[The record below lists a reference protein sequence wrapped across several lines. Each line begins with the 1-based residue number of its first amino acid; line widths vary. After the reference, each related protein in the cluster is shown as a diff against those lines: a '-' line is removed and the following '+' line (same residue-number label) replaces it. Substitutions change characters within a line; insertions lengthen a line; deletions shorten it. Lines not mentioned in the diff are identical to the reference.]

1 MMQHY
6 GREIVAKELGLS
18 EDHPDV
24 ERVYLAVYKS
34 FMEVLEFLPIIL
46 FLVHTLKGET
56 SSIDHLESNRLKQTR
71 ILSSWQVNPVR
82 MLEIS

>member
-1 MMQHY
+1 M
-6 GREIVAKELGLS
+6 AKELGLS

-56 SSIDHLESNRLKQTR
+56 STIDHLESNRLKQTR

>member
-1 MMQHY
+1 M
-6 GREIVAKELGLS
+6 AKELGLS

-34 FMEVLEFLPIIL
+34 FMEVLEFLPIII